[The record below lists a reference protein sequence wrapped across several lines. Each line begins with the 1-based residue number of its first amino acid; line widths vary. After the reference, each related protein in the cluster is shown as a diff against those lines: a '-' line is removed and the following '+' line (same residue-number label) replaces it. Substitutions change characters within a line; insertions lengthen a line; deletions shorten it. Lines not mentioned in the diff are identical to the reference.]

1 MALSLFALST
11 TPASAALTKV
21 QIGDIL
27 SRIGDGTWSERDLQ
41 TLKTFAP
48 TVAAQVIDPS
58 YNGESTA
65 ITSPRT
71 SAASPLAIPTG
82 CRNVDKSYHAK
93 TLLGFTAYYWHH
105 YSRYCFSGGKITS
118 WPQSYDYVT
127 NLNSAYRL
135 EGITSASISPMNSSS
150 ANAFIQ
156 RRIDNCV
163 VEYGCFAS
171 FYPWSRTTAYGST
184 GYDSEQ
190 GSAG

>member
-1 MALSLFALST
+1 M
-11 TPASAALTKV
+11 
-21 QIGDIL
+21 
-27 SRIGDGTWSERDLQ
+27 
-41 TLKTFAP
+41 
-48 TVAAQVIDPS
+48 IDPS
-58 YNGESTA
+58 SFAVETTVTLTHQAGS
-65 ITSPRT
+65 SPMAYP
-71 SAASPLAIPTG
+71 SG
-82 CRNVDKSYHAK
+82 CRNVDKTYHAK
-93 TLLGFTAYYWHH
+93 TLLGFTAYNWHH
-105 YSRYCFSGGKITS
+105 YSRYCFSNGKITS

-127 NLNSAYRL
+127 NLNSAYRI
-135 EGITSASISPMNSSS
+135 EGITSQSISSMNSST